1 MFILIFLVS
10 IYRVAGFFSAV
21 ALVMYAVI
29 LLAIL
34 KAFGIVM
41 TLATIAGLVLS
52 LGMAIDANILIFE
65 RIRDELRQGKKL
77 SDAVRLGF
85 RESFSAIWD
94 SNITGLI
101 VALILFIF
109 GINMIKGFG
118 LILALG
124 IIVSL
129 FTVYFISR
137 VFLELLAD
145 YQISE
150 NSFIGRK

>member
-1 MFILIFLVS
+1 
-10 IYRVAGFFSAV
+10 
-21 ALVMYAVI
+21 
-29 LLAIL
+29 
-34 KAFGIVM
+34 
-41 TLATIAGLVLS
+41 
-52 LGMAIDANILIFE
+52 MAIDANILIFE
-65 RIRDELRQGKKL
+65 RVRDELRQGKKL
-77 SDAVRLGF
+77 SQAVKLGF

-124 IIVSL
+124 IIISL

-145 YQISE
+145 YKISE
-150 NSFIGRK
+150 KVFIGKK